1 MKNPAGLQVFAN
13 RLRLLRQA
21 RGYSQQKLA
30 DIANVEQ
37 STIKRIELRQ
47 LAPTLDLLISLSR
60 ALALEVRDLVDDP
73 AITHSDP
80 EVSPAVASS
89 PRHPSIGQAVGKIL
103 RHPEPGDDA
112 ASEG

>member
-1 MKNPAGLQVFAN
+1 VKNPAGLQVFAH
-13 RLRLLRQA
+13 RLRLLRKA

-47 LAPTLDLLISLSR
+47 LAPTLDLLISPSR

-73 AITHSDP
+73 AITNSDL
-80 EVSPAVASS
+80 EVPISKGAEL
-89 PRHPSIGQAVGKIL
+89 PR
-103 RHPEPGDDA
+103 PEPQPKA
-112 ASEG
+112 YPPAS